1 MSAASAL
8 PVAAVRVAPPGLRS
22 DLRAVR
28 VVWQRELIRFG
39 QDRIRIV
46 AALVQPVLFLFVL
59 GTGLQS
65 LTSASTGGTSLR
77 TFMFPGVLATS
88 VLFTAMF
95 SAISIVWDREFGFLR
110 EMLVAPVRRGSIL
123 VGKCLGGA
131 TVATLQGLL
140 VLVLAPL
147 VDVPYDAVMLLEL
160 IVVMFLLAFAL
171 TAFGLVIAARIS
183 NIQTVMGVMQVL
195 LFPLAFLS
203 GSLYPIGRA
212 ADLDV
217 HRRARATRSPTPCTS
232 RATSSSRTSTRA
244 PAARAALDPP
254 ITWGGWAVPGAALGR
269 ARGRH
274 RPRPAG
280 HRDRCSS
287 RAPSSARSGLTLYAR
302 AICDS
307 RSRLGPCSS
316 ASRSFPIRP
325 ARASSSSC
333 RRPRPAAT
341 TGPTPTTRTS
351 SGRTARRSWPRRR
364 RRPSASASGSA

>member
-1 MSAASAL
+1 MSAETTL
-8 PVAAVRVAPPGLRS
+8 PVAAMRVAPPGLRS
-22 DLRAVR
+22 DARAVR

-140 VLVLAPL
+140 VLVLAPF
-147 VDVPYDAVMLLEL
+147 VDVSYDPVMLLDL
-160 IVVMFLLAFAL
+160 IVIMFLLAFAL

-203 GSLYPIGRA
+203 GSLYPIG
-212 ADLDV
+212 DLPTWMSVAIRCNPITYAV
-217 HRRARATRSPTPCTS
+217 HLARDTVFSHLDAS
-232 RATSSSRTSTRA
+232 
-244 PAARAALDPP
+244 PAARAALNSP
-254 ITWGGWAVPGAALGR
+254 ITWGGWTVPNWLSLVLV
-269 ARGRH
+269 
-274 RPRPAG
+274 AG
-280 HRDRCSS
+280 IGVVLLAIAMLQFS
-287 RAPSSARSGLTLYAR
+287 RAE
-302 AICDS
+302 
-307 RSRLGPCSS
+307 
-316 ASRSFPIRP
+316 
-325 ARASSSSC
+325 
-333 RRPRPAAT
+333 
-341 TGPTPTTRTS
+341 
-351 SGRTARRSWPRRR
+351 
-364 RRPSASASGSA
+364 